1 MPEGR
6 RVQISGKLP
15 GRGAEQSEHHP
26 GRSALGSLIL
36 AMTLALGWP
45 TPATGHVARPSELL
59 SFAQP
64 RDEDGRFL
72 NLEGPIER
80 AGIDVTLPF
89 FARRLG
95 NLFRTPTGLPKTIVN
110 DGTFLRENAG
120 SGLPTLTWVG
130 HASLLVQLDDQ
141 TFLTDPMWSKRASPV
156 SFAGP
161 ARFQPPGLRI
171 DDLPTIDFVLLSHNH
186 YDHLDL
192 PTLEAIA
199 RHSPDVRFLVPLGN
213 GPLLETA
220 GLRNIEELGWGDTTT
235 AGGLTIHCLP
245 NQHWSRRGIGD
256 GNRALWASWAVI
268 GPDDRFYFAGDT
280 GYFGGFTPVGEALG
294 PFDLAALPIGAY
306 RPRAMMKPF
315 HLDPAEA
322 VQAGRDLDARRLIGI
337 HYGTFDLADEEPSEP
352 PRLFRAAGRVAGYAP
367 QELLLPAIGET
378 LILRGR
384 VEAGPRPAPA
394 VGSAVTS
401 TSRDDPDVPSRKES
415 ATPPADEIGKQE

>member
-1 MPEGR
+1 MPERAERAGGR
-6 RVQISGKLP
+6 DER
-15 GRGAEQSEHHP
+15 RGIP
-26 GRSALGSLIL
+26 PLGFLLLI
-36 AMTLALGWP
+36 TILALGWP
-45 TPATGHVARPSELL
+45 TMARGHLARPGELL

-64 RDEDGRFL
+64 RDDDGRFL

-80 AGIDVTLPF
+80 AGLEVTLPF

-95 NLFRTPTGLPKTIVN
+95 NLLRTPTGLPEIVAN
-110 DGTFLRENAG
+110 DGRFLRENAG

-130 HASLLVQLDDQ
+130 HASLLVQLGDQ

-156 SFAGP
+156 PFAGP

-171 DDLPTIDFVLLSHNH
+171 ADLPPIDFVLLSHNH

-192 PTLEAIA
+192 PTLEAVA
-199 RHSPDVRFLVPLGN
+199 RHSPNVRFLVPLGN
-213 GPLLETA
+213 GPLLEGA
-220 GLRNIEELGWGDTTT
+220 GLENIEELGWGDTTT
-235 AGGLTIHCLP
+235 AGELTIYCLP

-322 VQAGRDLDARRLIGI
+322 VQAGRDLAARRLIGI

-352 PRLFRAAGRVAGYAP
+352 PELFRAAGRVAGYAP
-367 QELLLPAIGET
+367 EDILLPAIGET
-378 LILRGR
+378 IILRGR
-384 VEAGPRPAPA
+384 AEAGPRPAEATRVESP
-394 VGSAVTS
+394 TS
-401 TSRDDPDVPSRKES
+401 TTDTTGGTTKQSGDEPS
-415 ATPPADEIGKQE
+415 